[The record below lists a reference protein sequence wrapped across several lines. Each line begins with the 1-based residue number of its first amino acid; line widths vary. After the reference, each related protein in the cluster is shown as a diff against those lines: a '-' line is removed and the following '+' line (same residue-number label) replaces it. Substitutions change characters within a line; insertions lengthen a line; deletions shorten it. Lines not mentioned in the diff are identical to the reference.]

1 MSSFTTNNNV
11 IGFKNIL
18 MVFLFLSL
26 TVLLTSVKAEELKVY
41 SSFGEVT
48 DAHNDK
54 ADFGLGHRRL
64 RDGDLMFSE
73 NGEVVGR
80 FHSISTVI
88 NYNKE
93 TNIDTREYLVL
104 VKLPEGTLWIK
115 DVVEMP
121 NKSLP
126 SPNTKLS
133 GVILGGTLGYKGV
146 GGTFDEQLSADG
158 KNNMKVLHIFRGK

>member
-158 KNNMKVLHIFRGK
+158 KNNMKVFHIFRGK

>member
-41 SSFGEVT
+41 ASFGEVT

-54 ADFGLGHRRL
+54 ADYGIGHRRL
-64 RDGDLMFSE
+64 RDGDIRFSE

-80 FHSISTVI
+80 YHSISTVI
-88 NYNKE
+88 NHNKE

-104 VKLPEGTLWIK
+104 VKLPEGTF
-115 DVVEMP
+115 
-121 NKSLP
+121 
-126 SPNTKLS
+126 
-133 GVILGGTLGYKGV
+133 G
-146 GGTFDEQLSADG
+146 
-158 KNNMKVLHIFRGK
+158 